1 MRRARLLA
9 THHRGVYA
17 ALRRPC
23 LARDA
28 VYSLM
33 QPDFHRSLTRPL
45 TRSLQKHRSTAA
57 VL

>member
-33 QPDFHRSLTRPL
+33 QMQMQQQQQQQQQPD
-45 TRSLQKHRSTAA
+45 AA
-57 VL
+57 